1 MRYMLL
7 LHGRAAKFH
16 HRDADALEAALAFL
30 VRFEDELAGRSEL
43 EWTEV
48 LDDEAQAEV
57 VGPDRAVRK
66 GAVHAEGPLM
76 RVWVVRVPDQARAWD
91 LAGALA
97 EGVGMPIEVRECLPG
112 AQRP

>member
-7 LHGRAAKFH
+7 LHGGAAEFHQRAAET
-16 HRDADALEAALAFL
+16 LEAALGFL

-48 LDDEAQAEV
+48 LDTETQAEV
-57 VGPDRAVRK
+57 VGTDREVRR
-66 GAVHAEGPLM
+66 GTASADAPLM
-76 RVWVVRVPDQARAWD
+76 RVWVVRVPDQARAWE

-97 EGVGMPIEVRECLPG
+97 EGIGMPIEVRECLPG